1 MDDCQHAVIG
11 EVLWSII
18 ACVFPQARINSLSGH
33 VDTLKQQLE
42 EAHGREEE
50 KRAEVRQLEG
60 EMRQLQRALE
70 QAETRERTL
79 IQEVTEVR
87 RIHYVKI
94 CD

>member
-1 MDDCQHAVIG
+1 MDK
-11 EVLWSII
+11 
-18 ACVFPQARINSLSGH
+18 
-33 VDTLKQQLE
+33 LKQQLE

-50 KRAEVRQLEG
+50 KGAEVRQLEG

-79 IQEVTEVR
+79 AQEVTEVR
-87 RIHYVKI
+87 RMHDVNI

>member
-18 ACVFPQARINSLSGH
+18 VCVFPQARINSLSGH
-33 VDTLKQQLE
+33 VDKLKQQLE
-42 EAHGREEE
+42 EARESEEE
-50 KRAEVRQLEG
+50 KEAEVRQLEG
-60 EMRQLQRALE
+60 EVRQLQRALE

-79 IQEVTEVR
+79 TQEVTGVR
-87 RIHYVKI
+87 RIHNVNV